1 MTYVKG
7 VHGQDLTPNLSI
19 VVWLDAATPV
29 RWDPL
34 ATVEDILSVGSLV
47 GGEERHHSHF
57 VGSASSSREQLVEE
71 RSCSIQEQRSWSKE
85 KVAVVTAGLHVS
97 LLTVLCKCLQ
107 IAVAVAV
114 RHHLGEELVE
124 GSAIDR

>member
-7 VHGQDLTPNLSI
+7 VHGQDLAPDLSV
-19 VVWLDAATPV
+19 VVWVDTATPV
-29 RWDPL
+29 WWDAL
-34 ATVEDILSVGSLV
+34 ATVKYVLSVGSLV
-47 GGEERHHSHF
+47 GGEERHHGYF

-114 RHHLGEELVE
+114 GHHLGEELN
-124 GSAIDR
+124 AR